1 MDREEKLRNLNSS
14 LVGDSNELARS
25 RDSLVYSYEKGKLMM
40 SENKKIETEREND
53 KQIENFNIRI
63 QKLEQTFLEEEQNI
77 NRKFSSEFYL
87 ACSKILMNGP
97 YENQGSKNKQMELG
111 KMLEVVIN
119 EQVNGGLKK

>member
-63 QKLEQTFLEEEQNI
+63 QKLEQTFLE
-77 NRKFSSEFYL
+77 
-87 ACSKILMNGP
+87 
-97 YENQGSKNKQMELG
+97 
-111 KMLEVVIN
+111 
-119 EQVNGGLKK
+119 

>member
-1 MDREEKLRNLNSS
+1 
-14 LVGDSNELARS
+14 
-25 RDSLVYSYEKGKLMM
+25 MM